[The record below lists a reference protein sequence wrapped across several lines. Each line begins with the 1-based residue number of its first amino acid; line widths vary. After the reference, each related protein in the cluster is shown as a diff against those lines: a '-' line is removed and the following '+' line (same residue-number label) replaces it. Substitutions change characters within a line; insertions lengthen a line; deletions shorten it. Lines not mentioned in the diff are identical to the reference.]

1 MRSVGKTSRT
11 LKRLLRRRR
20 GFTLLELVVVIG
32 IILVLMSLVL
42 AVSTV
47 IIQQAETRQ
56 LETVFANLESS
67 VTEYEQAIGRKI
79 TYEDRSD
86 ETSGGGAA
94 RAWDVPFD
102 VPLLYNAVEM
112 PYNMSINS
120 GIGGYTCNCASTN
133 DQSGWER
140 YIVRLLQLLE
150 RTDGAEEILARI
162 DPNLLVQIRRS
173 NGQPLPDG
181 FAMSSIVDPWGTPL
195 AVVFPGRMWREGD
208 TQIRDSDGTIR
219 TYIED
224 KMGICKD
231 AIPLFV
237 SAGPDGDI
245 GCVKCVDGGNTSPR
259 YQASIDN
266 VYSYVPE
273 GR

>member
-1 MRSVGKTSRT
+1 M
-11 LKRLLRRRR
+11 LRRKR

-56 LETVFANLESS
+56 LEAVFANLEAA

-86 ETSGGGAA
+86 QGGGAK
-94 RAWDVPFD
+94 AWDVPFNPD
-102 VPLLYNAVEM
+102 LLYNAVEN
-112 PYNMSINS
+112 PYNYSINS
-120 GIGGYTCNCASTN
+120 GGYTCNCSSTN
-133 DQSGWER
+133 DQHGWER
-140 YIVRLLQLLE
+140 YIVRLLQLMD
-150 RTDGAEEILARI
+150 RTDAAEEILSRI
-162 DPNLLVQIRRS
+162 EPNLLVQIRRS

-181 FAMSSIVDPWGTPL
+181 FAMSSVIDPWGTPL

-208 TQIRDSDGTIR
+208 SQIRDSDGTIR
-219 TYIED
+219 TYLED
-224 KMGICKD
+224 KMGVCKD

-245 GCVKCVDGGNTSPR
+245 GCVKCVDNTNSIR

-266 VYSYVPE
+266 IYSYVPE